1 VGNGHRADNN
11 VRASLTFCVPIM
23 RQMATSSIIAPPT
36 ATTTSTGSNAEIDN
50 HLKVWLAFG
59 DMQKNPKL
67 KKGNNVL
74 ALSQNY
80 EKWLSNSSCLY
91 VCPFVRMEQLGSHWT
106 NFLEIWHFNIFLN
119 SVEKVQFS
127 LIYYK
132 NNC

>member
-1 VGNGHRADNN
+1 
-11 VRASLTFCVPIM
+11 
-23 RQMATSSIIAPPT
+23 
-36 ATTTSTGSNAEIDN
+36 
-50 HLKVWLAFG
+50 
-59 DMQKNPKL
+59 MQKNPKL

-80 EKWLSNSSCLY
+80 EKWLLNSLCLY

-106 NFLEIWHFNIFLN
+106 VFLEIWHFNIFFLN
-119 SVEKVQFS
+119 SAEKFQFS